1 MKSLAGKIAVVTGGG
16 RDIGRQICVK
26 LAAEGASVVVNYNS
40 SAAGAEETVRQI
52 VEADGKA
59 VAIKADVTSW
69 TEAQKLPAAAAEH
82 FGGKVDVLVN
92 NAGGLIARKRMHEMD
107 EAFWDK
113 VMNVNLKSMF
123 LVTKAVLEHMNDGGA
138 IVNLASL
145 AARDGGGGGAI
156 AYSTSKG
163 AALTFTR
170 GLAKELKPRKI
181 RVNAVSPGL
190 IATTFHDTFTPDD
203 VRKMVAAKTLAE
215 REGQPEDVA
224 NAVVFLATDNSSYIN
239 GESIEINSG
248 LYFI

>member
-16 RDIGRQICVK
+16 RDIGRHICLK
-26 LAAEGASVVVNYNS
+26 LAEEGASVVVNYNS
-40 SAAGAEETVRQI
+40 SAAGAEETVSQI
-52 VEADGKA
+52 VAMDGKA
-59 VAIKADVTSW
+59 VAVQADVTKW
-69 TEAQKLPAAAAEH
+69 TEAQKLPAAAKEH
-82 FGGKVDVLVN
+82 FGGNVDVLVN
-92 NAGGLIARKRMHEMD
+92 NAGGLMARKRMHEMD
-107 EAFWDK
+107 EAFWDL
-113 VMNVNLKSMF
+113 VMDVNMKSMF
-123 LVTKAVLEHMNDGGA
+123 LVTKACLENMNDGGA

-145 AARDGGGGGAI
+145 AGRDGGGGGAI

-203 VRKMVAAKTLAE
+203 VRKMVASKTLAE

-224 NAVVFLATDNSSYIN
+224 NAVLFLATDKSSYIN

>member
-16 RDIGRQICVK
+16 RDIGRHICIK

-40 SAAGAEETVRQI
+40 SAAGAEETVKQI
-52 VEADGKA
+52 IAADGKA
-59 VAIKADVTSW
+59 VAVQADVTSW
-69 TEAQKLPAAAAEH
+69 TEAQKLPAAAAKH

-107 EAFWDK
+107 EAFWDT

-190 IATTFHDTFTPDD
+190 IATTFHDTFTPDE
-203 VRKMVAAKTLAE
+203 VRTMVAAKTLAE
-215 REGQPEDVA
+215 REGTPEDVA
-224 NAVVFLATDNSSYIN
+224 NAVLFLATENSSYIN

>member
-1 MKSLAGKIAVVTGGG
+1 MKNLAGKIAVVTGGG

-59 VAIKADVTSW
+59 VAVKADVTSW

-107 EAFWDK
+107 EAFWDA

-123 LVTKAVLEHMNDGGA
+123 LVTKAVLENMNDGGA

-224 NAVVFLATDNSSYIN
+224 NAVLFLATDNSSYIN